1 MRGRDAMTRTK
12 GIIGGFVV
20 AAALLGSA
28 SCEGLLDVDTPSRI
42 PAEELETPGNAGLL
56 VTGAVADFECAFGAY
71 AVLGGLIGEELIDA
85 TQTADR
91 FPYDRRDM
99 QSSDR
104 RYSAFGCEAL
114 GVYTPLQTAR
124 ASAENVIRLLNGWT
138 DAEVPNRQFL
148 IAKASAYAGYSLQ
161 LLGESFCSMA
171 VSTINADRSVNYGGE
186 IIPDSVFRL
195 ADARFSDAITVA
207 QALPVS
213 AATTEVLNMALVG
226 RARARQ
232 SLSDWTGATADAAVV
247 PPAFVKTVTASAT
260 SGRRENRVW
269 SQNITTNA
277 TSVGEPYRQMDRD
290 GDPRVALDSTTVVS
304 VTGIRIWRASG
315 RYPTAGSSFSL
326 ATGNE
331 ARLILA
337 EGEWQAGNYAA
348 ARDSLNFFRAR
359 GGQTALITVDPDTLL
374 VEVVDQRRREL
385 FLDGHHL
392 GDVIRYGIVLAP
404 PAGTAYHGSGNYGSQ
419 VCLPLPD
426 VERLNNPNIP

>member
-1 MRGRDAMTRTK
+1 MRGRDAMTRTT

-124 ASAENVIRLLNGWT
+124 VSAENVIRLLNGWT

-171 VSTINADRSVNYGGE
+171 VSTINADLSVNYGGE
-186 IIPDSVFRL
+186 ITPDSVFRL
-195 ADARFSDAITVA
+195 AEARFTDAITGA
-207 QALPVS
+207 TAVS
-213 AATTEVLNMALVG
+213 NAEVLNMALVG

-232 SLSDWTGATADAAVV
+232 NLGDWSGARADAGLV
-247 PPAFVKTVTASAT
+247 PAAFVKTVTASAT
-260 SGRRENRVW
+260 TGRRENRVW
-269 SQNITTNA
+269 SQNITSNA

-315 RYPTAGSSFSL
+315 KYPAAGSNFSL
-326 ATGNE
+326 ATGTE
-331 ARLILA
+331 ARVILA

-359 GGQTALITVDPDTLL
+359 GGQTALTTVDPDTLL
-374 VEVVDQRRREL
+374 AEVVDQRRREL

>member
-1 MRGRDAMTRTK
+1 MTQTNALEMGRRFAILALAAM
-12 GIIGGFVV
+12 VV
-20 AAALLGSA
+20 G
-28 SCEGLLDVDTPSRI
+28 CDLLDVESPSRI
-42 PAEELETPGNAGLL
+42 PVDVLETPGNAGPL
-56 VTGAVADFECAFGAY
+56 VTGAVGDFECAFGAY
-71 AVLGGLIGEELIDA
+71 VVLGGLIGEELIDA

-91 FPYDRRDM
+91 FPYDRRDH
-99 QSSDR
+99 QPSDR
-104 RYSAFGCEAL
+104 RYSASTFECQAL

-161 LLGESFCSMA
+161 LLGEGFCSMA
-171 VSTINADRSVNYGGE
+171 VSSINADRSVNYGGE
-186 IIPDSVFRL
+186 ITPDSVLRL
-195 ADARFSDAITVA
+195 AEARFTDAITTA
-207 QALPVS
+207 QGLPVS
-213 AATTEVLNMALVG
+213 AATTEILNMARAG

-232 SLSDWTGATADAAVV
+232 NLGDWTGATADAALV

-260 SGRRENRVW
+260 TARRENRVW
-269 SQNITTNA
+269 SQNITSNA

-304 VTGIRIWRASG
+304 VTGIRIWRARG
-315 RYPTAGSSFSL
+315 KYPTAGSSFSL
-326 ATGNE
+326 ATGDE
-331 ARLILA
+331 ARFIRA
-337 EGEWQAGNYAA
+337 EGDIVAGNLVSA
-348 ARDSLNFFRAR
+348 DTIINNFRAR
-359 GGQTALITVDPDTLL
+359 GSQAPIVSADSAAAMAFLI
-374 VEVVDQRRREL
+374 DQRRREL

>member
-1 MRGRDAMTRTK
+1 MRGRDAMTRTRS
-12 GIIGGFVV
+12 IVGGFVV

-71 AVLGGLIGEELIDA
+71 VVLGGLIGEELIDA

-91 FPYDRRDM
+91 FPYDRREH
-99 QSSDR
+99 QPSDR

-114 GVYTPLQTAR
+114 GAYTPLQTAR
-124 ASAENVIRLLNGWT
+124 VSAENIIRLLNGWT

-161 LLGESFCSMA
+161 LLGEGFCSMA
-171 VSTINADRSVNYGGE
+171 VSSINADRSVNYGGE
-186 IIPDSVFRL
+186 ITPDSVFRL
-195 ADARFSDAITVA
+195 AEARFTDAITGA
-207 QALPVS
+207 TAVS
-213 AATTEVLNMALVG
+213 NAEILNMALIG

-232 SLSDWTGATADAAVV
+232 SLSDWPGATADAALV

-260 SGRRENRVW
+260 TGRRENRVW
-269 SQNITTNA
+269 SQNITSNA

-290 GDPRVALDSTTVVS
+290 GDPRVGLDSTTVVS

-315 RYPTAGSSFSL
+315 KYPTAGSSFSL
-326 ATGNE
+326 ATGTE
-331 ARLILA
+331 AQLLIA

-359 GGQTALITVDPDTLL
+359 GGQTALTTLDPDTLL
-374 VEVVDQRRREL
+374 AEVVDQRRREL